1 MGITIKSKLESLS
14 NKISNMS
21 NSLEVDRV
29 AEALA
34 ERGKDIAEALYSS
47 NNVQVSRTEVRNGQA
62 EIIASGKAV
71 AYMEFGTGET
81 GRGTYEGNL
90 PTQTLVFESPKGK
103 PQSTQGWVYNYPNR
117 YTKLFNGW
125 FFGKTF
131 TTGQP
136 AQAQM
141 FKTHRQLQ
149 NEYVDIAKSVIKG
162 EKK

>member
-1 MGITIKSKLESLS
+1 MGITIRGSLS
-14 NKISNMS
+14 KTIDKLGSINTGDLRNTI
-21 NSLEVDRV
+21 
-29 AEALA
+29 AGALA
-34 ERGKDIAEALYSS
+34 ERGKDIATALYSS
-47 NNVQVSRTEVRNGQA
+47 DNIEVIKTEPIDGAA
-62 EIIASGKAV
+62 EIIASGKGI

-81 GRGTYEGNL
+81 GRGTYAGNL
-90 PTQTLVFESPKGK
+90 PTQTLEFESPKGR

-117 YTKLFNGW
+117 YTKLFGGW

-149 NEYVDIAKSVIKG
+149 NEYVDIAKSAIKG